1 MKTHTFARIAGLAG
15 VSLVLGLSGCA
26 TTNADASASA
36 TEPAVLCPTCET
48 VWVRQQRQINKT
60 TFYTTEK
67 KMACPGCTSAVETF
81 FKTGKLQHTCATCGG
96 NLAPCK
102 AH

>member
-1 MKTHTFARIAGLAG
+1 MRAYAFVRIAGVAG
-15 VSLVLGLSGCA
+15 ASLVLGLSGCTTANAGANPGSTA
-26 TTNADASASA
+26 T
-36 TEPAVLCPTCET
+36 AVLCPTCET
-48 VWVRQQRQINKT
+48 VWVRQRRQINKT
-60 TFYTTEK
+60 TFYTTGK
-67 KMACPGCTSAVETF
+67 RMSCPECSSAVETF

>member
-1 MKTHTFARIAGLAG
+1 MGTRALTKVAGVALASLTFGLA
-15 VSLVLGLSGCA
+15 GCA
-26 TTNADASASA
+26 TTAAVASND
-36 TEPAVLCPTCET
+36 TLAVLCPTCET
-48 VWVRQQRQINKT
+48 VWVRRRRQINKT

-67 KMACPGCTSAVETF
+67 KMVCPDCTSAVETF